1 MEEKREPVT
10 LHAIELSQL
19 REKGVPVE
27 KISKMLKIPANL
39 IQDHFDHVDR
49 YKFHSG
55 VF

>member
-1 MEEKREPVT
+1 MREKREPVA
-10 LHAIELSQL
+10 LHAVDLVQL

-27 KISKMLKIPANL
+27 KISKMLDIPVQL
-39 IQDHFDHVDR
+39 IQEHFDHVDR

>member
-1 MEEKREPVT
+1 MEEKHEPVT
-10 LHAIELSQL
+10 LHAVDLVQL

-27 KISKMLKIPANL
+27 KISKMLNIPVDL

-49 YKFHSG
+49 YKFRSG